1 MSITIR
7 SVETEA
13 ELHAVYRLRYDIY
26 KLELG
31 FEFEADEVNRWMPEP
46 PDSRARLLYAEDGGQ
61 VVGTLRM
68 QIGRDGALTERD
80 CQVYE
85 LQRFTGAVPIERMA
99 ILTRYMTRADYRDTD
114 VPADLFDE
122 MIRTFLREGVRLLFC
137 DCRPHLISTYLRL
150 GFRPYARTIN
160 EPAAGILIPLVMVLD
175 DLPHFRRIR
184 SRLLPLIEAHG
195 ADPEVAARVSRLL
208 PSTSPIETLVSPQE
222 WQDWMDVLPV
232 LTDSTDPEVQ
242 IFENISP
249 EEVARI
255 LEMSHVI
262 RCSAGDRIIAHEQA
276 DHSMFILLQGSAE
289 VRREGDVLAVL
300 QPGSV
305 FGEISFLLK
314 RPRSADVYAT
324 ADETEILC
332 LRGKNVAQLIESESR
347 TAARLLFNLSRIMA
361 ARLVGEG

>member
-1 MSITIR
+1 MAIEIR
-7 SVETEA
+7 PVVTE
-13 ELHAVYRLRYDIY
+13 EERHAVYRLRYDIY

-31 FEFEADEVNRWMPEP
+31 FEFEADEPNRWMPEP
-46 PDSRARLLYAEDGGQ
+46 PGSRARLLYASDDGQ
-61 VVGTLRM
+61 VAGTLRM
-68 QIGRDGALTERD
+68 QIGKDAALTDRD
-80 CQVYE
+80 YEVYE
-85 LQRFTGAVPIERMA
+85 LSRFTEVVPAERMA
-99 ILTRYMTRADYRDTD
+99 VLTRYTTRSGYRDSE
-114 VPADLFDE
+114 VPALLFDA
-122 MIRTFLREGVRLLFC
+122 MIRTLLDEGVQLLFC

-160 EPAAGILIPLVMVLD
+160 EPAAGILVPLVMVLD
-175 DLPHFRRIR
+175 DEAHFRRVK
-184 SRLLPLIEAHG
+184 SRLLPLIQEHG
-195 ADPEVAARVSRLL
+195 ADAEVAARVSRLL
-208 PSTSPIETLVSPQE
+208 PSTSPIETLVNPRE

-232 LTDSTDPEVQ
+232 LTDSSDPEIQ

-262 RCSAGDRIIAHEQA
+262 PCSAGDRIVAHEQA

-289 VRREGDVLAVL
+289 VRRDGDVLAVL

-305 FGEISFLLK
+305 FGEVSFLLK

-324 ADETEILC
+324 SDNTEILC

-361 ARLVGEG
+361 ERMVGEG